1 MNQLVWNHRKCAHL
15 SRGGSMRRVGRLTA
29 ALASASAMCM
39 VWMPAATAGP
49 AEHFVQDG
57 TGLVIDCGSRTYT
70 ITSGSIMIV
79 FHEGTTA
86 SGNTNSTATVTTQSV
101 LMKDAAGNVYSLR
114 GTEWFGFTTNAQ
126 QGTFVATSTGQLQV
140 VARGSG
146 TVDNVKVVEHITF
159 VNGNVKE
166 FDFGTCVAP

>member
-1 MNQLVWNHRKCAHL
+1 
-15 SRGGSMRRVGRLTA
+15 
-29 ALASASAMCM
+29 
-39 VWMPAATAGP
+39 MPAATASP
-49 AEHFVQDG
+49 AQQVGHLVLDG

-70 ITSGSIMIV
+70 ITSGSIAIV

-86 SGNTNSTATVTTQSV
+86 SGNTNSTATVTTQNV
-101 LMKDAAGNVYSLR
+101 LLKDAAGKVYSLR
-114 GTEWFGFTTNAQ
+114 GTEWFGGMENAQ

-140 VARGSG
+140 VAMGSG